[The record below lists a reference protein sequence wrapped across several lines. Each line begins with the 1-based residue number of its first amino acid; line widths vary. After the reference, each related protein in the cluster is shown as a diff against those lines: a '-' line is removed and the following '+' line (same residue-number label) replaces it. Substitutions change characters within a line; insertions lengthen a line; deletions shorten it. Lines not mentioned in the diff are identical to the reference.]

1 MRPVKL
7 YISAELQPALRA
19 LCASSPV
26 SARRVSPPSV
36 SAMWQESAVRGAF
49 AGVAAA
55 PAPARRLSAAQMST
69 VSLIPTVASAPA
81 AAPIASFAVTGGVA
95 ALGGVEVPGGV
106 EVQGGTALRGPVSG
120 IDLRIDLGSAAG
132 TGLVSGAAVGSA
144 TGGTTST
151 IERVRT
157 FEQTHA
163 MRVDLLDRREVQVQG
178 TSGLTAND
186 KHVLTAPKP
195 NGGVRGIPPRGRPV

>member
-1 MRPVKL
+1 VKL
-7 YISAELQPALRA
+7 YISSSRT
-19 LCASSPV
+19 LCAAGAPSPV
-26 SARRVSPPSV
+26 STL
-36 SAMWQESAVRGAF
+36 WQH
-49 AGVAAA
+49 
-55 PAPARRLSAAQMST
+55 SAA
-69 VSLIPTVASAPA
+69 SLVPTVASATA
-81 AAPIASFAVTGGVA
+81 AAPTASLAVTGGVA

-106 EVQGGTALRGPVSG
+106 GVQGGTALRGPVSG

-186 KHVLTAPKP
+186 QHDLTAPKP